1 MSTSSPG
8 WAPAAN
14 GSSSEYPDAGLNS
27 AAAAVED
34 NAPARPPPRKRRRIV
49 ISCTE
54 CHRRKQKC
62 DRQLPCTN
70 CISRN
75 KHSACHYETGAPTA
89 REQKRRQQLAGLTN
103 GTADTADAGGGVSNS
118 GSGSG
123 STTTATSPDMG
134 KSPITNTSSGSST
147 TTHHTGS
154 ELSSEQHAA
163 TNGGKPVTKVASE
176 TFGYSGAGTLGFLR
190 KIEESTTGDDLPPPP
205 GHPST
210 LDQTTPSI
218 SDGLTREKYKS
229 LIRQLPARIHIEKLV
244 DIYFREFNW
253 QYYALDRTLFDSL
266 LAQWYT
272 LPFSLL
278 SQGGPSQIPL
288 SLRPFPGLLFNII
301 AIALLT
307 LSSDDKEFEGLLY
320 AGLNMTFEDLASDYS
335 ESGLQVLQVLG
346 KRGMTLTTVLAGFAR
361 ASFLKYVGLVTE
373 SWHAIGGA
381 IRDAQEIGLHRDSLD
396 PKPPTGAT
404 LKEVLEVQWE
414 VQRRRKIWMT
424 LVVWDVHMAGV
435 LGRPTTINLTAVPPS
450 LPVDAKGD
458 MPGAVSPAGELM
470 PIVERGE
477 NEPPT
482 PLTRAL
488 WAYHI
493 MAPMRE
499 ILELEKEGACP
510 RDFGRVDRLHEEV
523 VSIERKTPPFFRLEN
538 PDTRWDDRED
548 CYWLPLAR
556 VILPQLSSFELM
568 ALHRPYIFTRPKS
581 RTEALKASL
590 GMLNAQRLHFM
601 ALRPALYKTF
611 ALFFGTF
618 DAIVLMAAIYILFP
632 REHPEL
638 VQSALQHFQWAVER
652 FEAMSERNALAKA
665 ALGVLHAIRLRLR
678 RSLASVSNG
687 VPKSRSI
694 SSDASPPTTATTI
707 TTSKANPMSQSSSS
721 TGTTNVGGSGG
732 GGGGH
737 HWETHTPH
745 RTASRSSS
753 STGTG
758 NSTISPNPNS
768 NPLQIPLG
776 PLDFSQSGSA
786 HSVTPTTDHNFYP
799 HPPGPGG
806 GGQQQLDWTLPSD
819 FNWASLQPIYPTHD
833 LIFNDLVG
841 VGDSG
846 MGWDART
853 AAGTVPGLGAAVG
866 GRGEQVQQQQQGMGG
881 QGQGQQQGQGGLG
894 SWQQFEGDFGNDS
907 VWSLLNQ
914 FGPM

>member
-8 WAPAAN
+8 DAGAWPAAAN
-14 GSSSEYPDAGLNS
+14 GASSEYPDAGLNNDT
-27 AAAAVED
+27 AAAED

-89 REQKRRQQLAGLTN
+89 RQQQRRQQLVAPTN
-103 GTADTADAGGGVSNS
+103 GTADGADGGGGASNS
-118 GSGSG
+118 VSGSG

-134 KSPITNTSSGSST
+134 KSPITSSSST

-154 ELSSEQHAA
+154 DLSEHIA

-190 KIEESTTGDDLPPPP
+190 KIEESTTGDENLPPPP
-205 GHPST
+205 GQPTSI
-210 LDQTTPSI
+210 DQTTPSI

-229 LIRQLPARIHIEKLV
+229 LIRQLPARVHIEKLV

-272 LPFSLL
+272 LPFSIL

-307 LSSDDKEFEGLLY
+307 LSSDDREFEGLLY
-320 AGLNMTFEDLASDYS
+320 AGLNMTFEDLANDYS
-335 ESGLQVLQVLG
+335 DSGLQVLQVLG
-346 KRGMTLTTVLAGFAR
+346 KRSMTLTTVLAGFAR

-373 SWHAIGGA
+373 SWHAIGSA

-396 PKPPTGAT
+396 PRPPSGAT
-404 LKEVLEVQWE
+404 LQEVLEVQWE

-450 LPVDAKGD
+450 LPVDVKGD
-458 MPGAVSPAGELM
+458 SPGASPSGELM

-482 PLTRAL
+482 PLTRAV
-488 WAYHI
+488 WAYHL

-499 ILELEKEGACP
+499 ILELEKEGPCP
-510 RDFGRVDRLHEEV
+510 RDFGRVDKLHEEV
-523 VSIERKTPPFFRLEN
+523 VSIEKKTPPFFRLEN
-538 PDTRWDDRED
+538 PDTRFDDRED

-665 ALGVLHAIRLRLR
+665 ALGVLHAVRLRLR
-678 RSLASVSNG
+678 RSLDSVANKSQSASSG
-687 VPKSRSI
+687 T
-694 SSDASPPTTATTI
+694 SPSTTTTV
-707 TTSKANPMSQSSSS
+707 TSKANPLSQSSSS
-721 TGTTNVGGSGG
+721 TGTNAAASS
-732 GGGGH
+732 GGGH
-737 HWETHTPH
+737 HWETHTP
-745 RTASRSSS
+745 RRASRSSS
-753 STGTG
+753 STGAG
-758 NSTISPNPNS
+758 SAISPNP
-768 NPLQIPLG
+768 LQAPLG
-776 PLDFSQSGSA
+776 PLDFSQPGSRT
-786 HSVTPTTDHNFYP
+786 SVTPTTDRNFYP
-799 HPPGPGG
+799 
-806 GGQQQLDWTLPSD
+806 GGQVDWTLPSD

-841 VGDSG
+841 VGDTNGNGLS
-846 MGWDART
+846 WDTRT
-853 AAGTVPGLGAAVG
+853 TVPGLGGLTTVVG
-866 GRGEQVQQQQQGMGG
+866 GREQVQQPPQQQQGV
-881 QGQGQQQGQGGLG
+881 QGQGQQGGVN
-894 SWQQFEGDFGNDS
+894 WQQFEGDFGNDS

>member
-8 WAPAAN
+8 DAQAWLPAAN
-14 GSSSEYPDAGLNS
+14 GSSSEYPDAGLNNGT
-27 AAAAVED
+27 AAAED

-89 REQKRRQQLAGLTN
+89 REQQRRQQLAGLGN
-103 GTADTADAGGGVSNS
+103 GATDGVDGGGGASNS

-134 KSPITNTSSGSST
+134 KSPITSSSSST
-147 TTHHTGS
+147 THRTGS
-154 ELSSEQHAA
+154 ELSEHVA
-163 TNGGKPVTKVASE
+163 TNGKPVTKVASE

-190 KIEESTTGDDLPPPP
+190 KIEESTTGDENLPPPP
-205 GHPST
+205 GQPSIH
-210 LDQTTPSI
+210 DQTAPSI

-229 LIRQLPARIHIEKLV
+229 LIRQLPARVHIEKLV

-253 QYYALDRTLFDSL
+253 QYYALDRTLFDNL

-346 KRGMTLTTVLAGFAR
+346 KRSMTLTTVLAGFAR

-396 PKPPTGAT
+396 PKPPPGAT
-404 LKEVLEVQWE
+404 LQEVLEVQWE

-450 LPVDAKGD
+450 LPVDVKGD
-458 MPGAVSPAGELM
+458 SPGASPSGELM

-523 VSIERKTPPFFRLEN
+523 VSIESKTPSFFRLEN
-538 PDTRWDDRED
+538 PDTRWDDKED

-665 ALGVLHAIRLRLR
+665 ALGVLHAIHLRLR

-687 VPKSRSI
+687 EQPKSRSA
-694 SSDASPPTTATTI
+694 SSGTSPSTTT
-707 TTSKANPMSQSSSS
+707 KASSSFS
-721 TGTTNVGGSGG
+721 TGTNPAAAASSS
-732 GGGGH
+732 GGGH
-737 HWETHTPH
+737 HWETHTPQ
-745 RTASRSSS
+745 RSLSS
-753 STGTG
+753 STG
-758 NSTISPNPNS
+758 NSAISPPNTNT
-768 NPLQIPLG
+768 NPLQAPLG
-776 PLDFSQSGSA
+776 PLEFSQPGSNNT
-786 HSVTPTTDHNFYP
+786 SVTPSTDHNFYS
-799 HPPGPGG
+799 GG
-806 GGQQQLDWTLPSD
+806 QLDWSLPSD

-841 VGDSG
+841 VGETSG
-846 MGWDART
+846 NGLGWDTRT
-853 AAGTVPGLGAAVG
+853 ATVPGLGGLNSAVG
-866 GRGEQVQQQQQGMGG
+866 GGRDQVQQQQQQQQQQGMGG
-881 QGQGQQQGQGGLG
+881 QGQGVVN
-894 SWQQFEGDFGNDS
+894 WQQFEGDFGDDS

>member
-1 MSTSSPG
+1 MSTLSPG
-8 WAPAAN
+8 DAGAWPAAAN
-14 GSSSEYPDAGLNS
+14 GASSEYPDAGLNNDT
-27 AAAAVED
+27 AAAED

-89 REQKRRQQLAGLTN
+89 RQQQRRQQLIVPTS
-103 GTADTADAGGGVSNS
+103 GTADGADGGGGASNS

-134 KSPITNTSSGSST
+134 KSPITSSSST

-154 ELSSEQHAA
+154 DLSEHIA

-190 KIEESTTGDDLPPPP
+190 KIEESTTGDENLPPPP
-205 GHPST
+205 GQHTSI
-210 LDQTTPSI
+210 DQTTPSI

-229 LIRQLPARIHIEKLV
+229 LIRQLPARVHIEKLV

-272 LPFSLL
+272 LPFSIL

-307 LSSDDKEFEGLLY
+307 LSSDDREFEGLLY
-320 AGLNMTFEDLASDYS
+320 AGLNMTFEDLANDYS
-335 ESGLQVLQVLG
+335 DSGLQVLQVLG
-346 KRGMTLTTVLAGFAR
+346 KRSMTLTTVLAGFAR

-373 SWHAIGGA
+373 SWHAIGSA

-396 PKPPTGAT
+396 PRPPSGAT
-404 LKEVLEVQWE
+404 LQEVLEVQWE

-450 LPVDAKGD
+450 LPVDVKGD
-458 MPGAVSPAGELM
+458 SPVASPSGELM

-482 PLTRAL
+482 PLTRAV
-488 WAYHI
+488 WAYHL

-499 ILELEKEGACP
+499 ILELEKEGPCP
-510 RDFGRVDRLHEEV
+510 RDFARVDKLHEEV
-523 VSIERKTPPFFRLEN
+523 VSIEKKTPPFFRLEN
-538 PDTRWDDRED
+538 PDTRFDDRED

-556 VILPQLSSFELM
+556 AKESDGGAQGEFGDVECAEV
-568 ALHRPYIFTRPKS
+568 ALHGA
-581 RTEALKASL
+581 EAGFVQDVGHPLL
-590 GMLNAQRLHFM
+590 PRLLLPF
-601 ALRPALYKTF
+601 LTQPRF

-665 ALGVLHAIRLRLR
+665 ALGVLHAVRLRLR
-678 RSLASVSNG
+678 RSLDSVANKSQSASSG
-687 VPKSRSI
+687 T
-694 SSDASPPTTATTI
+694 SPSTTTTV
-707 TTSKANPMSQSSSS
+707 TSKANPLSQSSSS
-721 TGTTNVGGSGG
+721 TGTNAAASS
-732 GGGGH
+732 GGGH
-737 HWETHTPH
+737 HWETHTP
-745 RTASRSSS
+745 RRASRSSS
-753 STGTG
+753 STGAG
-758 NSTISPNPNS
+758 SAISPNP
-768 NPLQIPLG
+768 LQVPLG
-776 PLDFSQSGSA
+776 PLDFSQPGSST
-786 HSVTPTTDHNFYP
+786 SVTPTTDRNFYS
-799 HPPGPGG
+799 
-806 GGQQQLDWTLPSD
+806 GGQVDWTLPSD

-841 VGDSG
+841 VGDTNGNGLS
-846 MGWDART
+846 WDTRT
-853 AAGTVPGLGAAVG
+853 TVPGLGGLTTVVG
-866 GRGEQVQQQQQGMGG
+866 GREQVQQPPQQQQQQQQQQGV
-881 QGQGQQQGQGGLG
+881 QGQGQQAGVN
-894 SWQQFEGDFGNDS
+894 WQQFEGDFGNDS